1 MSRDIIINDALVE
14 LEDYEIKN
22 QIGKGGFGVVFRAI
36 EKKTGKET
44 ALKVILQTANL
55 KKQKEQANILREIS
69 VPRLLNLPGIVKLIG
84 FRFPL
89 TKEQIEE
96 KKAKKVNLTM
106 TVTDKGRKTEV
117 DLAGAIIVTE
127 LMKNGSLDT
136 IVSDYLKTKKCNEK
150 INPTIRSKV
159 IFGVAA
165 TMKRVHKNNVIHR
178 DLKLENVFLDDN
190 LEPRIA
196 DFGLANA
203 YLGNIGMTMTIRTP
217 YTLAPEIFMDDEDVY
232 CEPVDVYAYA
242 FLLYRMFTN
251 YIEFA
256 DGKQI
261 GSSQRYMMKIGR
273 GLRPKKPE
281 ECPDVY
287 WELIQDCWRQNP
299 FERLNF
305 DQITEK
311 LKDDKYALEEYGVKT
326 DLDQLHEYQAR
337 IDKDEP
343 ESNLDFAK
351 SMKHIVD
358 LDGKKLLLKGT
369 VSSDSYDFAKSKSKI
384 PKINN
389 RKTIF
394 NWKRH

>member
-1 MSRDIIINDALVE
+1 MTRYNNINDVLIE

-22 QIGKGGFGVVFRAI
+22 LIGNGGSGVVFRAI

-44 ALKVILQTANL
+44 ALKVIEQTTNL
-55 KKQKEQANILREIS
+55 R
-69 VPRLLNLPGIVKLIG
+69 VPPLLNLPGIVKILG

-89 TKEQIEE
+89 TKEQIAE
-96 KKAKKVNLTM
+96 KTSKRINLKM

-117 DLAGAIIVTE
+117 DLSSAVIVTE

-326 DLDQLHEYQAR
+326 DLDQLHEYRER
-337 IDKDEP
+337 IDIDDNE
-343 ESNLDFAK
+343 
-351 SMKHIVD
+351 
-358 LDGKKLLLKGT
+358 
-369 VSSDSYDFAKSKSKI
+369 
-384 PKINN
+384 
-389 RKTIF
+389 
-394 NWKRH
+394 